1 MISQEAFQLSWS
13 DLKKSKV
20 FLAASGGVDSTVLI
34 HLLHRMGVCFEVLHV
49 NYSLRGLESQ
59 EDEAFLSALCFDLNI
74 PISVNRIDFNSVLK
88 KERSNLQESARDFR
102 YSWFNSFLEK
112 DESAVLVLA
121 HHLDDQIET
130 FFQHLARKS
139 GIMGMA
145 CMLQRNGQFIRPLLQ
160 HSKTDII
167 EYAIDNKVSWREDSS
182 NAYNK
187 YTRNKLR
194 NNFIPFVEA
203 QVPSLKK
210 SVQILIAVFQ
220 SEIKAI
226 TLSVSPIFD
235 KVRTEK
241 QIQFSDFDVLSDEQG
256 VELMRLLAYPI
267 DVFFKLKKIRYS
279 QKGKLIKTLN
289 HVFCREIAFFS
300 IVEMNINKPTPKICV
315 RLESILPNE
324 FHKRKAY
331 FDADKMMGEPF
342 VRKWKTGDRMKPIGM
357 KGSKLISDILSDAKA
372 SYQQKED
379 CLVVFSGNE
388 IIWCVGYRISRI
400 ANASKG
406 FNQILSIEISE

>member
-1 MISQEAFQLSWS
+1 
-13 DLKKSKV
+13 
-20 FLAASGGVDSTVLI
+20 
-34 HLLHRMGVCFEVLHV
+34 MGVCFEVLHV

-88 KERSNLQESARDFR
+88 KEKSNLQESARDFR
-102 YSWFNSFLEK
+102 YRWFSSFLEK

-145 CMLQRNGQFIRPLLQ
+145 CMLQRNGQFTRPLLQ
-160 HSKTDII
+160 YSKTDII
-167 EYAIDNKVSWREDSS
+167 EYAIENKVSWREDSS
-182 NAYNK
+182 NAFNK

-210 SVQILIAVFQ
+210 SVQILIAIFQ

-235 KVRTEK
+235 RVRTEK
-241 QIQFSDFDVLSDEQG
+241 QIQFSDFDILSDEQG

-267 DVFFKLKKIRYS
+267 DVFFKLKS
-279 QKGKLIKTLN
+279 N
-289 HVFCREIAFFS
+289 S
-300 IVEMNINKPTPKICV
+300 
-315 RLESILPNE
+315 
-324 FHKRKAY
+324 
-331 FDADKMMGEPF
+331 
-342 VRKWKTGDRMKPIGM
+342 
-357 KGSKLISDILSDAKA
+357 SKLISNLRKFKI
-372 SYQQKED
+372 
-379 CLVVFSGNE
+379 N
-388 IIWCVGYRISRI
+388 
-400 ANASKG
+400 
-406 FNQILSIEISE
+406 